1 MARTSKFRP
10 TLGRRILAA
19 MVLVALWLP
28 SVDAVLHGALSAH
41 QWLRHVESTD
51 GCHAER
57 CVLGMAL
64 VLQAVVPTPTAPVP
78 TRLVTPFAEPTLLR
92 QSPLPVRS
100 RPTSLPRSPPA

>member
-1 MARTSKFRP
+1 MARAAKSLP
-10 TLGRRILAA
+10 TLGRRILTA

-41 QWLRHVESTD
+41 QWLRHVESSD
-51 GCHAER
+51 GCHGER

-64 VLQAVVPTPTAPVP
+64 ALRAVLPAPTAPVP
-78 TRLVTPFAEPTLLR
+78 ARLVTQFTEPSLQR